1 MDKEEVIEKIAKGGK
16 LTDSKELLV
25 WVEQS
30 EENKKEY
37 IRYKNLWALLQ
48 RGKEMNHYQIEEG
61 LRNVKSKIHK
71 SNKSFLFNE
80 ILKYAA
86 IIVLAIIGGY
96 FIHSFTLNEEI
107 AMNEI
112 SVPRGNRTSI
122 ILPDGSMAWL
132 TNGSKLIYP
141 DNFKGKTRE
150 VQLMG
155 EAFFT
160 VTHNAK
166 KPFIVKL
173 GDHRIKVLGTEFSV
187 IAYPQ
192 DNTIRVDLVS
202 GKVQMDV
209 SDGKGNETYKS
220 AVLQPSHSL
229 VLDKTSGKLS
239 QSKIPDSFFK
249 YWQEGMYQFKDE
261 SFISL
266 GKKIDR
272 IFGVEIIFE
281 DEIIKTRTF
290 TGTFNIDDNIYTMM
304 EVFRHAS
311 GKPFNFR
318 IERNKI
324 YIKSVKK
331 HSPM

>member
-1 MDKEEVIEKIAKGGK
+1 MDKEKVIEKISKGEK
-16 LTDSKELLV
+16 LTDSKELLN

-48 RGKEMNHYQIEEG
+48 RGKEMEPNQIKEG
-61 LRNVKSKIHK
+61 LQNVKSKIHK
-71 SNKSFLFNE
+71 SNKSFFFNE
-80 ILKYAA
+80 VLKYAA
-86 IIVLAIIGGY
+86 IIVFALIGGY
-96 FIHSFTLNEEI
+96 FIHSITLNEEI

-112 SVPRGNRTSI
+112 SVPKGNRTSI
-122 ILPDGSMAWL
+122 ILPDGSKAWL

-141 DNFKGKTRE
+141 DNFKGKTRD

-160 VTHNAK
+160 IAHNAK
-166 KPFIVKL
+166 RPFIVKL
-173 GDHRIKVLGTEFSV
+173 GEHRVKVLGTEFSV
-187 IAYPQ
+187 VAYPQ
-192 DNTIRVDLVS
+192 DNTIQVDLIS

-209 SDGKGNETYKS
+209 SDGTGSNNYKS

-239 QSKIPDSFFK
+239 KSKIPDSFFK
-249 YWQEGMYQFKDE
+249 YWQEGMYQFKEE
-261 SFISL
+261 SFVNL
-266 GKKIDR
+266 AKKIDR
-272 IFGVEIIFE
+272 IFGVELIFE
-281 DEIIKTRTF
+281 DEIIKKRTF

-311 GKPFNFR
+311 GEPFNFHV
-318 IERNKI
+318 ERNKI
-324 YIKSVKK
+324 FIKSVK
-331 HSPM
+331 